1 MMMILP
7 QRIETDENAK
17 APQKQTI
24 SHDKLD
30 ACRLS
35 LVTMGTES
43 RIRQGTHPPSDAPLI
58 NNA

>member
-1 MMMILP
+1 MMILP

-35 LVTMGTES
+35 LITMGTES
-43 RIRQGTHPPSDAPLI
+43 CIREGIHPVMHQ
-58 NNA
+58 

>member
-1 MMMILP
+1 MMMMILP

-43 RIRQGTHPPSDAPLI
+43 HIRQGTHPVMHH
-58 NNA
+58 